1 MAHISETSL
10 YCGTQ
15 GGVGLRKFP
24 ALVVN
29 RILGTSFAGFS

>member
-15 GGVGLRKFP
+15 GVGLRKFP
-24 ALVVN
+24 VLVVN